1 MALLDAQQRIAE
13 VTGHI
18 GWDDSDE
25 VYTNHPA
32 VRKESYTYNTQGLV
46 DSIILWNYRDINT
59 SRVVTAHYY
68 NEYNLLDSIIIN
80 SLVYTS
86 QDTTAA
92 TGGFVFHYDVEMNMI
107 LSEWFRVRDDG
118 SRSISRTGYNHD
130 EQGRIISR
138 QIGAS
143 LDTANARIF
152 HENIYIYEED
162 LLSEVKITN
171 FDGNGNSQPFCIQ
184 EVHDRYHTNDPFRIQ
199 ARVIQDGVYM
209 DVDTYDYWYQFDT
222 GVSKSDIRYPAIILG
237 EFSEWNSMIRRETG
251 LNYNVVPVYALDN
264 FSNFRRDYNYS
275 RIDLSSTSDIPQL
288 DASLYP
294 NPTYNTVRIQ
304 TSKLSGKM
312 TLELYDLAGRK
323 LLTQSVAADA
333 EVDISDVDSGIYVY
347 KLTAGVGSATGKLVV
362 K

>member
-1 MALLDAQQRIAE
+1 
-13 VTGHI
+13 
-18 GWDDSDE
+18 
-25 VYTNHPA
+25 
-32 VRKESYTYNTQGLV
+32 
-46 DSIILWNYRDINT
+46 
-59 SRVVTAHYY
+59 
-68 NEYNLLDSIIIN
+68 
-80 SLVYTS
+80 
-86 QDTTAA
+86 
-92 TGGFVFHYDVEMNMI
+92 MI
-107 LSEWFRVRDDG
+107 LSESFLVRDDG
-118 SRSISRTGYNHD
+118 SRSISRIGYDHD

-143 LDTANARIF
+143 LDTVNARIF
-152 HENIYIYEED
+152 FESLYKYEED
-162 LLSEVKITN
+162 LLSEVKIID
-171 FDGNGNSQPFCIQ
+171 FDGNGNSQPLCIQ

-251 LNYNVVPVYALDN
+251 LNYNVVPVYGPDR

-294 NPTYNTVRIQ
+294 NPTYNTVRLQ
-304 TSKLSGKM
+304 TSELSGKM

-323 LLTQSVAADA
+323 LLTQSVAAHM

-347 KLTAGVGSATGKLVV
+347 KLTAGAGRATGKLVV